1 MKQKISIVTVVK
13 NGMPFLKD
21 CIKSFQS
28 QNFSSK
34 ELIIIY
40 SKSEDNTEQYL
51 KKLKGNIRV
60 FKDVKYKNK
69 FGPLN
74 FGIKKATG
82 NIVGILH
89 ADDFYPNA
97 NVLTNVAKS
106 FNTTKCDVLY
116 GNILFCSKNRKK
128 IVRKWIS
135 RTFRKKDLAL
145 GWMPPHTS
153 IYVKRVE
160 IIKNL
165 YSIKYPISGD
175 YKFILDLFH
184 KKLKFH
190 FLSKYLCIMRTGG
203 DSTKI
208 SNFLKKI
215 AEDIKI
221 SRKYFNNYL
230 ICILLKIL
238 RKIEQFF

>member
-21 CIKSFQS
+21 SIKSFKS

-34 ELIIIY
+34 ELIIVY

-51 KKLKGNIRV
+51 KELKGNIKV
-60 FKDVKYKNK
+60 FKDEKYKNK

-89 ADDFYPNA
+89 ADDLYPNA

-106 FNTTKCDVLY
+106 FDIIKCDVLY

-135 RTFRKKDLAL
+135 RPFKKRDLAL

-153 IYVKRVE
+153 IYVKRGELVQ
-160 IIKNL
+160 NL

-184 KKLKFH
+184 KKLKFY
-190 FLSKYLCIMRTGG
+190 FLNKYLCIMRTGG

-208 SNFLKKI
+208 SNFYKKI
-215 AEDIKI
+215 IEDIKI
-221 SRKYFNNYL
+221 SKKYFKHYL
-230 ICILLKIL
+230 ICVLLKIL